1 MMRSAIYQFERERLQ
16 GNSFKSTNCFE
27 LMHEILNIELS
38 TQYSLICAT
47 IAQVQHLA
55 MFKKNLLLSD
65 AAKWN
70 IVLLDLAESMK
81 DRYI

>member
-1 MMRSAIYQFERERLQ
+1 MMRSAIHQFERERLQ
-16 GNSFKSTNCFE
+16 SKSFKSTNCFE

-38 TQYSLICAT
+38 TQYSLICAA

-70 IVLLDLAESMK
+70 IVLLDLAESTK
-81 DRYI
+81 DRYV